1 MNFAVKDTQLKK
13 MILNFK
19 KKNVYIK
26 KILKR
31 NLLLEKVYFNS
42 RNQRKISKN
51 NFTTFDYGV
60 EGKSNEKYI
69 QAAVLVPI
77 IFKKKKP
84 FLLLT
89 KRSSFLK
96 SHPGQISFPGGKV
109 EKTDTTFLDAAFRES
124 YEEVGLKKNNFI
136 FLDRFPKH
144 ITISGFEINPFLVL
158 MKKKQSFIKN
168 KSEVEEIIKVPLEFL
183 LKIEN
188 FHVRCIVNKKKKRK
202 YYTIPYGHH
211 YIWGATAQII
221 RSFAER
227 LENEH

>member
-77 IFKKKKP
+77 IFKKKNL
-84 FLLLT
+84 F
-89 KRSSFLK
+89 
-96 SHPGQISFPGGKV
+96 
-109 EKTDTTFLDAAFRES
+109 
-124 YEEVGLKKNNFI
+124 
-136 FLDRFPKH
+136 
-144 ITISGFEINPFLVL
+144 
-158 MKKKQSFIKN
+158 
-168 KSEVEEIIKVPLEFL
+168 
-183 LKIEN
+183 
-188 FHVRCIVNKKKKRK
+188 
-202 YYTIPYGHH
+202 YY
-211 YIWGATAQII
+211 
-221 RSFAER
+221 
-227 LENEH
+227 